1 MFLIRDLV
9 SPRTWLAFTHHL
21 AGWVVGVVFF
31 LIVAF
36 GIAIGLGSLPLALA
50 GLPVLGLTLRCAD
63 WLAAEERARFA
74 VLLGVRIPAWP
85 ADPRRGYRWLL
96 VPRRATLTGRQTWG
110 TVGYG
115 LLEVVVA
122 TVNLVLCLAVWAFG
136 LVMVTLPLY
145 SGLLPG
151 GSATIGGTALRGP
164 LWLAASVAAGV
175 LVLLAAPQ
183 LTRGLAVADAA
194 FARRLLAPPR
204 DLAARVTELER
215 SRERVVDA
223 AEAERRRIER
233 DLHDGAQQRLV
244 ALAMELGRA
253 KTKFADDV
261 DAARDLVDQAHAEA
275 KAALTEL
282 RNLVRGVHPPVLT
295 DRGLDAALSGL
306 AALCPV
312 PVDVQV
318 DVPVRPKAGRRG
330 GRVLRRRR
338 GAHERREAL
347 PRQPRDRGRGGA
359 RLSGHAQ
366 RGDQRRR
373 HRRGRRGRRGPGRP
387 GRPGSRCR
395 RHPVGRVPVRRPDD
409 HLGGAAMRVA
419 IAEDSVLLRE
429 GLTRLLA
436 EAGHEVVAT
445 AGDAEG
451 FLRAVAASK
460 PDACVVDVRMPPT
473 FTDEGLRAALVV
485 RDRWPDIGV
494 LVLSQWVEER
504 YATELIAGRP
514 HGVGYLLK
522 DRVADVTEFLDALR
536 RVAEGGSALDPEVV
550 AQLLARSRHP
560 LGDLTPR
567 EREVLALMAEGRSN
581 SAIAESLVV
590 GSGAVEK
597 HINNIFTK
605 LGLAPGERDHR
616 RVLAVLRYLGTG

>member
-21 AGWVVGVVFF
+21 AGWVVGLVFF
-31 LIVAF
+31 LIVAC
-36 GIAIGLGSLPLALA
+36 GIAIGLTSLPLALA

-115 LLEVVVA
+115 LLEVVVT
-122 TVNLVLCLAVWAFG
+122 TVTVVLCLAVWAIG

-164 LWLAASVAAGV
+164 LWLAASVAGGV
-175 LVLLAAPQ
+175 VVLLAAPQ

-194 FARRLLAPPR
+194 LARRLLAPPS
-204 DLAARVTELER
+204 DLAARVNELER

-306 AALCPV
+306 AALSPV

-318 DVPVRPKAGRRG
+318 DVPVRPKAAIEA
-330 GRVLRRRR
+330 V
-338 GAHERREAL
+338 AYFVVAEAL
-347 PRQPRDRGRGGA
+347 TNVAKHSRARHATVVVEGHGYPGTLNVVITDDGIGGA
-359 RLSGHAQ
+359 
-366 RGDQRRR
+366 
-373 HRRGRRGRRGPGRP
+373 
-387 GRPGSRCR
+387 
-395 RHPVGRVPVRRPDD
+395 
-409 HLGGAAMRVA
+409 
-419 IAEDSVLLRE
+419 
-429 GLTRLLA
+429 
-436 EAGHEVVAT
+436 
-445 AGDAEG
+445 DA
-451 FLRAVAASK
+451 
-460 PDACVVDVRMPPT
+460 
-473 FTDEGLRAALVV
+473 
-485 RDRWPDIGV
+485 
-494 LVLSQWVEER
+494 
-504 YATELIAGRP
+504 
-514 HGVGYLLK
+514 
-522 DRVADVTEFLDALR
+522 
-536 RVAEGGSALDPEVV
+536 GSA
-550 AQLLARSRHP
+550 
-560 LGDLTPR
+560 
-567 EREVLALMAEGRSN
+567 
-581 SAIAESLVV
+581 
-590 GSGAVEK
+590 
-597 HINNIFTK
+597 
-605 LGLAPGERDHR
+605 GLAGLADRASGVDGTLSVESPSGGPT
-616 RVLAVLRYLGTG
+616 VISAVLPCG